1 MKYNWK
7 NIKSKII
14 DNVKDIIENS
24 TLPKYSNFD
33 QAVELFKNVL
43 LHKTGNK
50 KLNGLGDSVLEAIY
64 EIYYTKPGGVS
75 PAEILMNN
83 IEAFLKKII
92 FIITGNDY
100 SNVKE
105 KNLMWCLKELNLLRE
120 ITPGK
125 YPKLDELNLPKYGGS
140 PYFLEYVCKAYLSR
154 NQFHNA
160 PKLKAVEV
168 YQIVESGLVLFLY
181 VILENYTKLNS
192 IVGVSVTSQSKIEN
206 YGKFALSVLS
216 YNPSLKMLESDFGI
230 RIQSIEDFEIK
241 IKAKAKKRK
250 EEKGEYLKD
259 SSQYTAIPLKFLPEI
274 EGILNNS
281 KYILLHGIATSGKS
295 TILKKLGKDFLEKF
309 DRPFLFYFELNEVF
323 KKKNGYTITQEVA
336 AIYKDITTLDM
347 DFEKIND
354 KVLILL
360 DGLDEVPNKESR
372 DIIIQQIIDLKKYKN
387 IQVVLTSRTND
398 YITNNTKIE
407 DYFEKFELLPITP
420 SEIISLGEKILGQ
433 GSQLNSFVKMVKKGS
448 LLKAFPKTPLTSI
461 LLAILFKEKNINLK
475 ELPKNITELY
485 RKFID
490 LFLNRWDKSKGISEQ
505 FKIQKKEF
513 VLQTIASYM
522 QKNRL
527 ISIPE
532 EELEKFIINLSKKK
546 HIGGP
551 QDPKTHL
558 QNLCE
563 RTCILVK
570 DEFSNSYRFFHLT
583 IQEYL
588 AAQKFYYKDED
599 LLVKNFYDEWWLNP
613 NIFYA
618 GNRTEYPDVIQ
629 RVSKFEIYPIDPET
643 KFNYVA
649 HSSQV
654 LLAAHNL
661 DNDIREQVLRSMIK
675 IFDEFSKEFIKEIVS
690 IPQFVDERQS
700 IDKKITKFKNQTLLD
715 VILSLRDI
723 FMEFFEISDF
733 QDELNNIWSGIIYE
747 NKKINMCDTT
757 LYCISYCLSICSRDA
772 KYLEEFVTTNNI
784 EINSRW
790 FKIVDVDINIK
801 NLQNTRKKIMF
812 KIRNKAN
819 KNKEY
824 IQKQFKER
832 INRHYQ
838 SLTGIK

>member
-14 DNVKDIIENS
+14 DNVKEIIENS
-24 TLPKYSNFD
+24 TLPKYSNFN
-33 QAVELFKNVL
+33 QAIELFKNVL
-43 LHKTGNK
+43 LYKTGNK

-83 IEAFLKKII
+83 TEAFLKKII

-105 KNLMWCLKELNLLRE
+105 KNLMWCLKELKLLRE
-120 ITPGK
+120 IAPGK
-125 YPKLDELNLPKYGGS
+125 YPKLDEFNLSGYVGS
-140 PYFLEYVCKAYLSR
+140 HYFLEYVCKAYLSR

-181 VILENYTKLNS
+181 AILENYTKLNS
-192 IVGVSVTSQSKIEN
+192 IVGISVTSQSQIEN
-206 YGKFALSVLS
+206 YRKFALSMLS

-259 SSQYTAIPLKFLPEI
+259 SSQYAAIPLKLLPEI

-295 TILKKLGKDFLEKF
+295 TILKKIGKDFLEKL
-309 DRPFLFYFELNEVF
+309 DKPFLFYLELNEVF
-323 KKKNGYTITQEVA
+323 KKKNGYTIAQEVA

-360 DGLDEVPNKESR
+360 DGLDEVPKKESR
-372 DIIIQQIIDLKKYKN
+372 DIIIQQIINLKKYNN

-433 GSQLNSFVKMVKKGS
+433 GSQFNSFVKMVKKGS

-461 LLAILFKEKNINLK
+461 LLAILFKEKDINLK

-513 VLQTIASYM
+513 VLQTIANHM

-527 ISIPE
+527 ITIPE

-546 HIGGP
+546 RIGGP

-558 QNLCE
+558 KNLCE
-563 RTCILVK
+563 RTCILIK

-588 AAQKFYYKDED
+588 AAQKFNYKDEY
-599 LLVKNFYDEWWLNP
+599 LLVRNFYDEWWLNP

-618 GNRTEYPDVIQ
+618 GNRTEYPDVLQ
-629 RVSKFEIYPIDPET
+629 RVSKFEIYPNDLET
-643 KFNYVA
+643 KFNYIA

-654 LLAAHNL
+654 LSAAHNL
-661 DNDIREQVLRSMIK
+661 DNDVREQVLRSMIK
-675 IFDEFSKEFIKEIVS
+675 IFDEFSKGFIKEIIS
-690 IPQFVDERQS
+690 ISQFVDERQS

-723 FMEFFEISDF
+723 FVEFFEISDF
-733 QDELNNIWSGIIYE
+733 QNELNNIWSGIIYE

-757 LYCISYCLSICSRDA
+757 LYCISYCLSLRSRDA

-801 NLQNTRKKIMF
+801 NLQNTRKKIML
-812 KIRNKAN
+812 KIRNKSN

-832 INRHYQ
+832 INRHYK